1 MPKTRVRTRAAARVR
16 QPYTQERGEIR
27 RKLLFDTTVNL
38 LRQRHVEEITYQ
50 DIARAAGVPLASCY
64 HFFPGKMELLAALID
79 HAGDWFAEVTLTAL
93 NTPAES
99 WKQMLERLMD
109 ALARSYNDD
118 LAFAQLFSAW
128 KISRAVYPAHDQA
141 YQQQAERILAA
152 IDRQFER
159 PKLDNAVEI
168 FTFATRVVDAGYQP
182 SLELHGR
189 ITDFYLAEA
198 KRAAVAY
205 LLNYLP
211 PVLPRRD
218 APTAQQSE
226 PAARAW
232 SPPPQA
238 RKPKSSSKR

>member
-1 MPKTRVRTRAAARVR
+1 MPKTRSRTRVAARVR
-16 QPYTQERGEIR
+16 RPYTQERGEIR
-27 RKLLFDTTVNL
+27 RKLLLDTTVQL
-38 LRQRHVEEITYQ
+38 LRERHVEEITYQ
-50 DIARAAGVPLASCY
+50 DIARAAGMPLASCY

-79 HAGDWFAEVTLTAL
+79 HAGHWFAEVTLTAL
-93 NTPAES
+93 NAPAES

-109 ALARSYNDD
+109 ALASNYNED

-141 YQQQAERILAA
+141 YQQQAERMLAA

-168 FTFATRVVDAGYQP
+168 FTFATRVVDAGFRP

-189 ITDFYLAEA
+189 ITDFHLAEA
-198 KRAAVAY
+198 KRAVVSY

-211 PVLPRRD
+211 PVLPRRGVPS
-218 APTAQQSE
+218 APPGE
-226 PAARAW
+226 PAGRAW
-232 SPPPQA
+232 SPPPHA
-238 RKPKSSSKR
+238 RKAKFAGKR